1 MKVIVALISDPELE
15 EYENPIDIKVRKC
28 PPNYEQR
35 YSSKQVE
42 WIVELDDYTTED
54 IKEYFSNEDLIAW
67 KEEHEPNGLIQE
79 FERLPKPIQ
88 RRLILKEKEQF
99 ISLMHE
105 EDA

>member
-42 WIVELDDYTTED
+42 WIVELDDYTEED
-54 IKEYFSNEDLIAW
+54 IKNYFEIET
-67 KEEHEPNGLIQE
+67 KIPV
-79 FERLPKPIQ
+79 K
-88 RRLILKEKEQF
+88 
-99 ISLMHE
+99 
-105 EDA
+105 